1 MELQQVK
8 ALLHQTKCGEMFM
21 DGMGCSE
28 PILTKNDTGLIDN
41 FFVYLIDKRAGT
53 ASGPL
58 ARMGLHAESGA
69 LAYLYSADEQPFSVL
84 PANTIPV
91 NLSDVSNKEYETYSA
106 LYAEVRKFAF
116 KRNCTDAEKITLSN
130 YLIALKRVVSASIYP
145 FYEELAPAF
154 FKWSKQELDK

>member
-1 MELQQVK
+1 MELKQVK

-28 PILTKNDTGLIDN
+28 PILTKDDTGLIDN

-58 ARMGLHAESGA
+58 ARMGIHAESGA
-69 LAYLYSADEQPFSVL
+69 LAYLTSADEQPFSVL
-84 PANTIPV
+84 PSSTIPV
-91 NLSDVSNKEYETYSA
+91 NSSVVSNKDYENYSA

-116 KRNCTDAEKITLSN
+116 KRNCTTAEKTVLSN
-130 YLIALKRVVSASIYP
+130 YLTALRSVVSDSLYP

-154 FKWSKQELDK
+154 FEWSKHELA

>member
-1 MELQQVK
+1 MELKQVK

-28 PILTKNDTGLIDN
+28 PVLTKDDTGLIDN

-69 LAYLYSADEQPFSVL
+69 LAYLASADERPFSVL
-84 PANTIPV
+84 PSSTIPV
-91 NLSDVSNKEYETYSA
+91 NSSVVSNKDYGNYSA

-116 KRNCTDAEKITLSN
+116 KRNCTTTEKTALSN
-130 YLIALKRVVSASIYP
+130 YLTALRNVVSDSLYP

-154 FKWSKQELDK
+154 FEWSRHELA

>member
-1 MELQQVK
+1 MELKQVK

-28 PILTKNDTGLIDN
+28 PVLTKDDTGLIDN
-41 FFVYLIDKRAGT
+41 FFVYLIDNRAGT

-69 LAYLYSADEQPFSVL
+69 LAYLASADERPFSVL
-84 PANTIPV
+84 PSSTIPV
-91 NLSDVSNKEYETYSA
+91 NSSVVSNKDYGNYSA

-116 KRNCTDAEKITLSN
+116 KRNCTTTEKTALSN
-130 YLIALKRVVSASIYP
+130 YLTALRNVVSDSLYP

-154 FKWSKQELDK
+154 FEWSRHELA